1 MNNNQ
6 TQFIKGCY
14 VSGKKWN
21 GQNILGIYLYT
32 FNDNSYCVLDIKTQK
47 KFNVKQQQLKL
58 ANTQEII
65 IIKKFINDN
74 NIILYDDDKQIK
86 ENNNLTQQQLDFI
99 IVTQ

>member
-6 TQFIKGCY
+6 IQFTKGCY

-32 FNDNSYCVLDIKTQK
+32 FNDNSYCVLDITTQK

-58 ANTQEII
+58 ANKQEII
-65 IIKKFINDN
+65 IIKKTINDKH
-74 NIILYDDDKQIK
+74 IIICNDKQNK
-86 ENNNLTQQQLDFI
+86 PTQQQLDFI